1 MIDLNIPGRGN
12 YKIKYIVCDVNGT
25 LAVDGV
31 LLPDV
36 QVQIQRLMDRVEIF
50 MLTANTHGKQ
60 EAINKQLGFN
70 ATIIKKGAETEQ
82 KKAFVNE
89 LGAENV
95 LAIGQGAN
103 DAEMLKA
110 AKVGVAVISK
120 EGLAK
125 ATLLNA
131 DILVPDIQSALGL
144 IENPLR
150 LVATLRK

>member
-70 ATIIKKGAETEQ
+70 ATIIKKGAETDQ